1 MRKLAL
7 FVLMAVILGSVRTVD
22 ADNGTPQYGV
32 DNSYKVQLPSVVLYM
47 ATDPQDNIWA
57 LLQDG
62 TVAGIDPSGKQITS
76 FTPKI
81 DGQPES
87 IATDSKGNL
96 TLLSSRLK
104 LVDFKYNGKRFKRTI
119 PVQANYLILD
129 QSGKELKRGELK
141 GVMTASAARY
151 SKNILVVADNIQSS
165 LIFYDLAADK
175 IINKTSKGIRLCC
188 GIFDFWVDPDGSILV
203 ASLAAFKVL
212 SFNPSG
218 EEGKELFGKRGP
230 DLDDFH
236 GCCNP
241 VSVARLPDKSIV
253 TVEKDTTRIKIYD
266 PQGKHAKVIEGVRE
280 LVKGCLHIPLA
291 VDSEG
296 NIFLASDKGAIIKCS
311 KKGTEK

>member
-7 FVLMAVILGSVRTVD
+7 FVLAAVVLGSVCAVA
-22 ADNGTPQYGV
+22 ADNGTPQYAV
-32 DNSYKVQLPSVVLYM
+32 DKSYKVQLPSVVLYM
-47 ATDPQDNIWA
+47 ATDPQSNIWA

-62 TVAGIDPSGKQITS
+62 TVVGIAPSGKQIKS
-76 FTPKI
+76 FTPKLE
-81 DGQPES
+81 GQPES
-87 IATDSKGNL
+87 IAIDQQGNL
-96 TLLSSRLK
+96 TVLSSRLK
-104 LVDFKYNGKRFKRTI
+104 LVDFKYNGKRFKRAI
-119 PVQANYLILD
+119 PVQATYLILD
-129 QSGKELKRGELK
+129 QNGKELKRGELK
-141 GVMTASAARY
+141 GIMTASAARY

-165 LIFYDLAADK
+165 LIFYDLDADK

-212 SFNPSG
+212 SFEPSG
-218 EEGKELFGKRGP
+218 EGGDELFGKRGP

-266 PQGKHAKVIEGVRE
+266 PQGKHAKLIEGVME

-291 VDSEG
+291 VDSAG
-296 NIFLASDKGAIIKCS
+296 NIYLASDKGAIIKCS
-311 KKGTEK
+311 KKKAEK